1 MTEIYPNTQ
10 ESASFAVAVVKS
22 NSGINRLEDLRE
34 KRSCHTG
41 FGRTAGT
48 AFTKVVN
55 KLFNIFV
62 TLHVTLKK
70 KKKGWN
76 IPVFALSQRQLI
88 YPQRCRFGRAVS
100 QFFSQSCVPGAK
112 DFVNDI
118 FRDNPLS
125 LCSMC
130 VGNQAL
136 GNHSFLCNSCNVN
149 WNIFL

>member
-1 MTEIYPNTQ
+1 VKNDHATQ
-10 ESASFAVAVVKS
+10 
-22 NSGINRLEDLRE
+22 DLVGLR
-34 KRSCHTG
+34 
-41 FGRTAGT
+41 
-48 AFTKVVN
+48 VN
-55 KLFNIFV
+55 VYKTFLKNYDLMIKLFLYFA
-62 TLHVTLKK
+62 
-70 KKKGWN
+70 KGWN

-136 GNHSFLCNSCNVN
+136 GIYYFHL
-149 WNIFL
+149 

>member
-70 KKKGWN
+70 KKKKAGIFPFLRFHN
-76 IPVFALSQRQLI
+76 ANSSIHSDADSVGQSANFSANLVFPVPKTLSTTSLETILCLCVACALAI
-88 YPQRCRFGRAVS
+88 
-100 QFFSQSCVPGAK
+100 K
-112 DFVNDI
+112 
-118 FRDNPLS
+118 
-125 LCSMC
+125 
-130 VGNQAL
+130 
-136 GNHSFLCNSCNVN
+136 H
-149 WNIFL
+149 